1 MGFQGGSLDTDTA
14 FGAMGVGG
22 GTTNAANAA
31 IGTMILPFVL
41 VIQKDTDGTP
51 IGAEGDMAMTAR
63 LCSGLFGV
71 TTGAT
76 HGAHSMAIHCVR
88 LLGILFLLVCDFVVA
103 KSTGDV
109 RVAAGR

>member
-1 MGFQGGSLDTDTA
+1 
-14 FGAMGVGG
+14 MGVGG